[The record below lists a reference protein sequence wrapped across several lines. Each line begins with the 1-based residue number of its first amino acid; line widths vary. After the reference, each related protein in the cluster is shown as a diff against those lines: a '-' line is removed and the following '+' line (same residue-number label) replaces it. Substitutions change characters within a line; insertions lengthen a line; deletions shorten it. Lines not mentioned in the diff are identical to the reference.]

1 MTQLQDARARIAELE
16 AAIEA
21 EKDAQA
27 AAVASVEPARK
38 RKAALRARHAKT
50 QLLTQAGGQP
60 NSDGGG
66 IASITLAM
74 LHPSWARDFAG
85 KRPKQA
91 AESLVKGEAKMQA
104 IGGIAYSLRGFLQR
118 TRRVDKAIMRP
129 VVVAERRRKRA
140 QLMLREAWRAER
152 EAYATAYEAG
162 EKLMLPAVAA
172 ELAKRFV
179 IDDNEPSID
188 QSIRDRAWEAKRDL
202 PEAQQHLAWVKA
214 KNPDKGVCPC
224 RNCASDRQEAIRA
237 KNEAERIAALPTVM
251 FKCPL
256 HEKRHRGP
264 LDQTHLIDYQLG
276 DALRAKLDETL
287 PGWYAALHDPESPY
301 DNRLIVPR
309 VLCAKNQQWL
319 VYTPLI
325 EKAVKAAKP
334 RKPRVVKLVEWRCPN
349 PGCYLDG
356 EAQQSEVEDGQLACD
371 SCEVVYDATTLKLT
385 PVKKAA

>member
-27 AAVASVEPARK
+27 AATAAAEPARK
-38 RKAALRARHAKT
+38 RKAALRARHAKV

-66 IASITLAM
+66 IALLSLAM
-74 LHPSWARDFAG
+74 LHPSWGRDFVG
-85 KRPKQA
+85 KSPAKA
-91 AESLVKGEAKMQA
+91 ATALVSGEAKMQA

-118 TRRVDKAIMRP
+118 TRTTDKARLRP
-129 VVVAERRRKRA
+129 VVLAEKRRRRA
-140 QLMLREAWRAER
+140 QLALKEAWAAER
-152 EAYATAYEAG
+152 QAYIEAYDAG
-162 EKLMLPAVAA
+162 DKLMVDAVAA
-172 ELAKRFV
+172 AIAKRFV

-188 QSIRDRAWEAKRDL
+188 QSIRDRAWEARRDL

-224 RNCASDRQEAIRA
+224 RNCASDRAEAIRA
-237 KNEAERIAALPTVM
+237 KNEAERIAALPTGL
-251 FKCPL
+251 FTCPI
-256 HEKRHRGP
+256 HEKKHRGP
-264 LDQTHLIDYQLG
+264 VDWTRMLDSQLG
-276 DALRAKLDETL
+276 DALRATLDEKV
-287 PGWYAALHDPESPY
+287 PGWHAALRDPESPW

-309 VLCAKNQQWL
+309 ILCAKKQQWF
-319 VYTPLI
+319 VFTTAI
-325 EKAVKAAKP
+325 EKSIKATKP

-349 PGCYLDG
+349 PGCYLEG
-356 EAQQSEVEDGQLACD
+356 APQQSEIEDGQLACD
-371 SCEVVYDATTLKLT
+371 SCEVVYDATTLVKT